1 MFNRSSQTK
10 FQASNFINFRRD
22 WIFFIAL
29 FAFHFL
35 AFATPEILQN
45 LAEIFRN
52 LVEIFGF
59 SQNKNSES
67 GFIKMLLSWD
77 KFQHASAFFVLMI
90 TCAFKLKIL
99 AKSALLL
106 AIGVEIELVQLNL
119 SYRDA
124 SLLDL
129 CADGIGILGGVFI
142 KIAIKFVKKFSAKRR
157 QNVKKTEHF

>member
-1 MFNRSSQTK
+1 MFNGSSKTK

-45 LAEIFRN
+45 LAEILR
-52 LVEIFGF
+52 F

-67 GFIKMLLSWD
+67 SFIKMLLSWD
-77 KFQHASAFFVLMI
+77 KFQHASAFCVLMI

-106 AIGVEIELVQLNL
+106 VIGVEIELVQLNL

-129 CADGIGILGGVFI
+129 CADGIGIIGGVII
-142 KIAIKFVKKFSAKRR
+142 KIAIKFVKKFSPKRR
-157 QNVKKTEHF
+157 QDVKKTEHF

>member
-1 MFNRSSQTK
+1 MFNRTSKTK

-45 LAEIFRN
+45 SAEIFKN

-77 KFQHASAFFVLMI
+77 KFQHASAFCVLMI
-90 TCAFKLKIL
+90 TCTFKLKIL

-129 CADGIGILGGVFI
+129 CADGIGIIGGVVI
-142 KIAIKFVKKFSAKRR
+142 KIAIKFAKKFSAKRR

>member
-1 MFNRSSQTK
+1 MFNRSYQTK

-29 FAFHFL
+29 FVFHFL

-45 LAEIFRN
+45 LAEILR
-52 LVEIFGF
+52 F

-67 GFIKMLLSWD
+67 SFIKMLLSWD
-77 KFQHASAFFVLMI
+77 KFQHASAFCVLMI

-129 CADGIGILGGVFI
+129 CADGIGIIGGIII
-142 KIAIKFVKKFSAKRR
+142 KIAIKFAKKFSPKRR

>member
-1 MFNRSSQTK
+1 MFNRSYQTK

-29 FAFHFL
+29 FVFHFL

-52 LVEIFGF
+52 LVEILGF

-77 KFQHASAFFVLMI
+77 SFNTQARFV
-90 TCAFKLKIL
+90 C
-99 AKSALLL
+99 
-106 AIGVEIELVQLNL
+106 
-119 SYRDA
+119 
-124 SLLDL
+124 
-129 CADGIGILGGVFI
+129 
-142 KIAIKFVKKFSAKRR
+142 
-157 QNVKKTEHF
+157 

>member
-1 MFNRSSQTK
+1 MFNGSSKTK

-29 FAFHFL
+29 FVFHFL

-45 LAEIFRN
+45 LAEIFR
-52 LVEIFGF
+52 F

-67 GFIKMLLSWD
+67 SFIKMLLSWD
-77 KFQHASAFFVLMI
+77 KFQHASAFCALMI

-106 AIGVEIELVQLNL
+106 VIGVEIELVQLNL

-129 CADGIGILGGVFI
+129 CADGIGIIGGVVI
-142 KIAIKFVKKFSAKRR
+142 KIAIKFAKKFSAKRR